1 MVLLPGE
8 MNSLY
13 NGRVQEGEGKMHH
26 MTRTLQC
33 SVVSL
38 LAVTLALEFC
48 APARAAVLTPQEPGD
63 VGKSQA
69 ELNGYSEARWAELM
83 DNTLNYEEIPDLVHN
98 FNPAITS
105 AWSNLNDSIDLM
117 DTIVDNL
124 KSRQRE
130 MADLKQD
137 AQASKD
143 YGNYGYFYMQEMI
156 LQKASNTLA
165 DSTDKL
171 RRPVTASNRP
181 LRVAERQAAS
191 GAKQLMIAY
200 NALLRQRAIVAES
213 VQMYEKLFQDT
224 QLMQVQGL
232 ATATDVL
239 KVQSSLLSS
248 QSTLATIDTNLI
260 QLKENLILL
269 CGWKAGADPVI
280 GETPAADLSRINAM
294 DPEADLT
301 RAIANN
307 GSIIDFHHEKHYHSS
322 TAMEARDATEAEMYQ
337 NLLTNLKQQY
347 QTILAD
353 KAAYEGAVSG
363 LQAAEMTKNAADVQ
377 YRLGMLSAANY
388 LGALTQ
394 YQQARTQMDTADS
407 TLFQAMETYDWMLA
421 GNASVE

>member
-1 MVLLPGE
+1 MFRGFSAGGNAGAGILRAGPGRGPHPFPLPA
-8 MNSLY
+8 
-13 NGRVQEGEGKMHH
+13 Q
-26 MTRTLQC
+26 
-33 SVVSL
+33 
-38 LAVTLALEFC
+38 
-48 APARAAVLTPQEPGD
+48 AAVLSAQEPGD

-260 QLKENLILL
+260 QLK
-269 CGWKAGADPVI
+269 DY
-280 GETPAADLSRINAM
+280 R
-294 DPEADLT
+294 
-301 RAIANN
+301 
-307 GSIIDFHHEKHYHSS
+307 
-322 TAMEARDATEAEMYQ
+322 
-337 NLLTNLKQQY
+337 KQRF
-347 QTILAD
+347 D
-353 KAAYEGAVSG
+353 H
-363 LQAAEMTKNAADVQ
+363 
-377 YRLGMLSAANY
+377 R
-388 LGALTQ
+388 
-394 YQQARTQMDTADS
+394 
-407 TLFQAMETYDWMLA
+407 FPP
-421 GNASVE
+421 

>member
-1 MVLLPGE
+1 
-8 MNSLY
+8 
-13 NGRVQEGEGKMHH
+13 MHGL
-26 MTRTLQC
+26 TRTLQC
-33 SVVSL
+33 SVISL
-38 LAVTLALEFC
+38 LAVTMALGCC

-98 FNPAITS
+98 FNPAIVS
-105 AWSNLNDSIDLM
+105 AWNNLNDSIDLM
-117 DTIVDNL
+117 ETIVDSL
-124 KSRQRE
+124 KSRERD
-130 MADLKQD
+130 MSDLKES
-137 AQASKD
+137 ARASQSQGN
-143 YGNYGYFYMQEMI
+143 YGNYTMQEMI
-156 LQKASNTLA
+156 LQASYKSISNSVDLM
-165 DSTDKL
+165 
-171 RRPVTASNRP
+171 RRPVTATNRP
-181 LRVAERQAAS
+181 LRQAERLVS
-191 GAKQLMIAY
+191 NGAKQLMIAY
-200 NALLRQRAIVAES
+200 SGLRKQRAIVAES

-224 QLMQVQGL
+224 QLMQAQGL

-239 KVQSSLLSS
+239 KVQSSLLSA
-248 QSTLATIDTNLI
+248 QSGLATIDTNLM
-260 QLKENLILL
+260 QMKENLILL
-269 CGWKAGADPVI
+269 CGWKAGSDPVI
-280 GETPAADLSRINAM
+280 GEIPVADLSRISAM
-294 DPEADLT
+294 NPDADLT
-301 RAIANN
+301 KAIANN
-307 GSIIDFHHEKHYHSS
+307 VSIIDFHHEKHDHSS

-377 YRLGMLSAANY
+377 YQLGMLSAANY

>member
-1 MVLLPGE
+1 
-8 MNSLY
+8 
-13 NGRVQEGEGKMHH
+13 MHGL
-26 MTRTLQC
+26 TRTLQC
-33 SVVSL
+33 SVISL
-38 LAVTLALEFC
+38 LAVTMALGCC

-83 DNTLNYEEIPDLVHN
+83 DNTLNYEEINELVHN

-280 GETPAADLSRINAM
+280 GETPAADLSRIDAM
-294 DPEADLT
+294 DPDADLT
-301 RAIANN
+301 KAIANN
-307 GSIIDFHHEKHYHSS
+307 VSIIDFHHEKHDHSS

>member
-1 MVLLPGE
+1 MLRAGPGRCPDAGADILILDE
-8 MNSLY
+8 P
-13 NGRVQEGEGKMHH
+13 
-26 MTRTLQC
+26 T
-33 SVVSL
+33 
-38 LAVTLALEFC
+38 
-48 APARAAVLTPQEPGD
+48 AVLTPQEPGD

-83 DNTLNYEEIPDLVHN
+83 DNTLNYEEINELVHN

-280 GETPAADLSRINAM
+280 GETPAADLSRIDAM
-294 DPEADLT
+294 DPDADLT
-301 RAIANN
+301 KAIANN
-307 GSIIDFHHEKHYHSS
+307 VSIIDFHHEKHDHSS

>member
-165 DSTDKL
+165 DS
-171 RRPVTASNRP
+171 

-280 GETPAADLSRINAM
+280 GETPAADLSRIDAM

-377 YRLGMLSAANY
+377 YQLGMLSAANY